1 MEEYTKNREKKDIIS
16 RSIKM
21 LTDFEGDIEYSYHD
35 PKTNLGNITIGIGVL
50 IVDNGDVS
58 KYGKHLMKL
67 LNIKTD
73 VEFIKKFNPDN
84 KFKLEQP
91 YIKKLF
97 DYALN
102 DIITELS
109 KKYDNWKDLQ
119 FKAQLAMINI
129 SYQWGIGGAPTT
141 FTHINA
147 QRYKEATEN
156 FFKNEQIYNQIEL
169 EKKKS
174 NADDSISISRQEWN
188 GKLIASCDPVYWAEL
203 QASQK

>member
-50 IVDNGDVS
+50 IVKNNEVTENG
-58 KYGKHLMKL
+58 KYLMKML
-67 LNIKTD
+67 RLTD
-73 VEFIKKFNPDN
+73 KSEFIKKVKPKGFILDLSDREELFKYAFTSVLKELEHKYSNWPD
-84 KFKLEQP
+84 LP
-91 YIKKLF
+91 
-97 DYALN
+97 
-102 DIITELS
+102 
-109 KKYDNWKDLQ
+109 

-156 FFKNEQIYNQIEL
+156 FFKNEKIYNQIEL